1 MVSSIRK
8 LSAFLTA
15 AVFLLTLPVYA
26 QQGQDQGSTQGQS
39 AGQAAIDK
47 EKDPTV
53 DIPQNLKLTKEQKQ
67 KMKKTLKELDNN
79 YKTWLNEDVVYII
92 TPEERA
98 AFLQLETNEEREQF
112 IESFWLRRSSNPD
125 LPGNDFKEEH
135 YRRIAYANE
144 HFASGIPGWKTD
156 RGRIYIIWGAPD
168 EIESHPTGGTWDRP
182 MEEGGGSTT
191 TYPWE
196 TWRYRYLEGIQENVI
211 LEFVD
216 PTSSGEYH
224 LTMDPSEKDALL
236 HVPGA
241 GLSLLESMGL
251 ASKTDRFTR
260 SDGTNMPTA
269 LGGTPASLDE
279 FNRLE
284 LYAKVNRPPEVKYK
298 DLEAIVTSRMVRDQ
312 LKFEYRTDFLKVT
325 SDTVLV
331 PISVQIP
338 NNQLSFKSKE
348 GVHSAELNIFGRVSS
363 LTGKVIT
370 TFEAPVTRDYPDS
383 LFSLAVK
390 QQSIYQNAL
399 PLRPGLYRLDIV
411 VKDVNSGNVGAINMR
426 LAVPRYDEDKLEAS
440 TLILADQIEHVP
452 AKQIG
457 TGQFV
462 LGSSKVRPKLD
473 ASFTPADKMGIYLQ
487 IYNLKPD
494 PKTHKSDA
502 AFVYTVKRGDQQ
514 VMQFKETSADMK
526 QTGDQVTIERLLPLA
541 TLTPGKYTLDISA
554 TDKLAQSTISR
565 SAEFTIK
572 APVEQKA
579 AANVTPGR

>member
-1 MVSSIRK
+1 MLTFLKKFAAVSTSLVFLALPVSSQQ
-8 LSAFLTA
+8 
-15 AVFLLTLPVYA
+15 A
-26 QQGQDQGSTQGQS
+26 Q
-39 AGQAAIDK
+39 
-47 EKDPTV
+47 DPNAPGM
-53 DIPQNLKLTKEQKQ
+53 DIPQNQKLTKEQKQ
-67 KMKKTLKELDNN
+67 KMKKTLKELDTP
-79 YKTWLNEDVVYII
+79 YKTWLNEDVIYII
-92 TPEERA
+92 TPDERK

-125 LPGNDFKEEH
+125 LPDNDFKEEH

-156 RGRIYIIWGAPD
+156 RGRIYIIWGPPD

-251 ASKTDRFTR
+251 SSKACRFTR
-260 SDGTNMPTA
+260 SDGTNMPVA
-269 LGGTPASLDE
+269 LGGTPASLEE

-284 LYAKVNRPPEVKYK
+284 LYAKVQRPPEVKYK
-298 DLEAIVTSRMVRDQ
+298 DLEAIVTSRMVRDS
-312 LKFEYRTDFLKVT
+312 LKFQYRTDFLKVT

-338 NNQLSFKSKE
+338 NSQLSFKGKE
-348 GVHSAELNIFGRVSS
+348 GVHSAELNIFGRVST
-363 LTGKVIT
+363 LTDKVVQ
-370 TFEAPVTRDYPDS
+370 TFEDPVIKDYPDS
-383 LFSLAVK
+383 LFSMAVK
-390 QQSIYQNAL
+390 QQSIYQKSL

-411 VKDVNSGNVGAINMR
+411 VKDVNSGNVGAINTR
-426 LAVPRYDEDKLEAS
+426 LAVPRYDEEKLEAS
-440 TLILADQIEHVP
+440 SLILADQIERVP

-487 IYNLKPD
+487 VYNLKPD
-494 PKTHKSDA
+494 EKTHKSDA
-502 AFVYTVKRGDQQ
+502 SFVYTVKRGDEQ

-526 QTGDQVTIERLLPLA
+526 QTGEQVTIERLLPLA
-541 TLTPGKYTLDISA
+541 TLAPGKYTLEVSA
-554 TDKLAQSTISR
+554 TDKLAQTTISR
-565 SAEFTIK
+565 SADFSIK
-572 APVEQKA
+572 PPVEQKA